1 MQKQVQDALRIF
13 KHYSRVKSERKAQ
26 FIEYCLL
33 KNATSL
39 QLEIVLLVQED
50 IIMAIDIVMSSEM
63 Y

>member
-1 MQKQVQDALRIF
+1 M
-13 KHYSRVKSERKAQ
+13 KSEKKAQ

-50 IIMAIDIVMSSEM
+50 IIMARDIVMSSEM

>member
-1 MQKQVQDALRIF
+1 MPLEFLNISLVWNLKE
-13 KHYSRVKSERKAQ
+13 KQ

-50 IIMAIDIVMSSEM
+50 IIMARDIVMSSEM